1 MEKYRNLVI
10 DLLKGDHPLCIFLIS
25 GQLAQWLLTHQLW
38 GVLWPATGKS
48 TWKWWWSLILILL
61 VTPPS
66 AAVAGPPK
74 GRSKEGEKVRS
85 APRVETNYPA
95 ELLLNRKAQP
105 GYKVLPG
112 PKTQS
117 IPTFGDNQLQLRL
130 PPKKREFEEEG
141 GDTCDT
147 PNILASGS
155 KGPGPPDPPPPASPI
170 ALPTKKKALR

>member
-1 MEKYRNLVI
+1 MHI
-10 DLLKGDHPLCIFLIS
+10 PDF
-25 GQLAQWLLTHQLW
+25 
-38 GVLWPATGKS
+38 WPAGPMASDSPIVGSFVASNGEEYVEVVVEPDSDTPGE
-48 TWKWWWSLILILL
+48 
-61 VTPPS
+61 PPS

-112 PKTQS
+112 PKNQS

-170 ALPTKKKALR
+170 ALPTKKKRSAEKN